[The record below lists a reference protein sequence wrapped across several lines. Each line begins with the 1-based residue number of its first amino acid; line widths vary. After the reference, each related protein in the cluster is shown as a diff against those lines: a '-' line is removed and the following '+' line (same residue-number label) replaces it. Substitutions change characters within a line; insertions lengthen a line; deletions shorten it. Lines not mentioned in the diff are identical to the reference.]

1 MANSRT
7 LGFFIL
13 IFCHAR
19 TSAIL
24 PTLQNM
30 APAALRDLLS
40 ALPSEPSWG
49 PPTSQETTLDGVP
62 YAPFSKADK
71 LSRMA
76 DWTQEGKDRE
86 RGQRQQY
93 QNRYRGMSQLLTCC
107 LSLIVMQINRFTVPE
122 RPACSRFRT
131 PKMSPPSPLST
142 IRVLLHVAVG
152 SGEVAPKCFEAEAR
166 GATSR
171 HKEVDAG
178 GPSRD

>member
-7 LGFFIL
+7 LDFLIL
-13 IFCHAR
+13 IFCPAR
-19 TSAIL
+19 TTTNSS
-24 PTLQNM
+24 TLQNM

-86 RGQRQQY
+86 RGQRQQ
-93 QNRYRGMSQLLTCC
+93 GMSQLLTCC